1 MRRLRVM
8 LGGEIPQ
15 KLSNIPFATTT
26 TGKRARPSGNGI
38 DIHLLLEQA
47 FNHASPGAAA
57 MAHDFIGRIGMFRI
71 HGRYFT
77 DFVGSSV
84 GRVSVA

>member
-1 MRRLRVM
+1 
-8 LGGEIPQ
+8 
-15 KLSNIPFATTT
+15 
-26 TGKRARPSGNGI
+26 
-38 DIHLLLEQA
+38 
-47 FNHASPGAAA
+47 